1 MNNAD
6 WADKDFYKVLGVT
19 KDADA
24 SAIKK
29 AWRKIAKENHPD
41 THPGDTA
48 KHDLYK
54 AASEANDVIG
64 DPAKRKEYDDFRAA
78 VASGGF
84 GPFGGQGGFSSEGFD
99 VSDLFGG
106 LFGGG
111 GFGGGRQR
119 RAPRPS
125 KGTDLEA
132 QTTLSFVD
140 AVNGTTISLNLSSD
154 QPCPTCHGT
163 GGKPGSKPVVCP
175 GCEGAGAVMRSMGGF
190 SVNETCPRC
199 HGQQL
204 IYTES
209 CPTCHGSGRGKS
221 DRKVQARIPAGV
233 DDGQRIRLKGKGGP
247 GENGGPSG
255 DLYIK
260 VHVLAHPI
268 FTRSGTSLKVE
279 VPVAFDE
286 AVLGAEVKVP
296 TLGGAP
302 VTLRVPPGTPNGRTL
317 RVRGRGV
324 PKSDG
329 TKGDLLATIV
339 VQVPTTVSD
348 DAKAAVEAY
357 RQARG
362 NHDPRASLLGGA

>member
-1 MNNAD
+1 VNNAD
-6 WADKDFYKVLGVT
+6 WADKDFYKILGVT

-48 KHDLYK
+48 RHDTYK

-64 DPAKRKEYDDFRAA
+64 DPGKRKEYDEFRAA
-78 VASGGF
+78 VSSGGF
-84 GPFGGQGGFSSEGFD
+84 GPFRGAPGGGFTTEGFD

-106 LFGGG
+106 LFNG
-111 GFGGGRQR
+111 GFGGARQ

-125 KGTDLEA
+125 KGADVEA

-140 AVNGTTISLNLSSD
+140 AVNGTTISLSLSSD

-175 GCEGAGAVMRSMGGF
+175 VCDGAGSVMRSMGGF

-204 IYTES
+204 VYTET
-209 CPTCHGSGRGKS
+209 CPTCHGSGRGTS

-247 GENGGPSG
+247 GEHGGPAG

-268 FTRSGTSLKVE
+268 FTRSGTSLKVD
-279 VPVAFDE
+279 VPVTFDE
-286 AVLGAEVKVP
+286 AVLGAEIKVP

-302 VTLRVPPGTPNGRTL
+302 VTLRVPAGTPNGRTL

-324 PKSDG
+324 PRANG
-329 TKGDLLATIV
+329 EKGDLLATIV
-339 VQVPTTVSD
+339 VEVPS
-348 DAKAAVEAY
+348 ALPPEAMAAVEAY
-357 RQARG
+357 RDARG
-362 NHDPRASLLGGA
+362 TVDPRAALLGGQ

>member
-1 MNNAD
+1 MNHAD
-6 WADKDFYKVLGVT
+6 WADKDFYKVLGVA

-24 SAIKK
+24 AAIKK

-48 KHDLYK
+48 RHDKYK

-64 DPAKRKEYDDFRAA
+64 DAAKRKEYDEYRSA

-84 GPFGGQGGFSSEGFD
+84 GPFGGSSGGGFGTQGFD

-106 LFGGG
+106 LFNG
-111 GFGGGRQR
+111 GFGGARQ

-125 KGTDLEA
+125 KGADVEA

-140 AVNGTTISLNLSSD
+140 AVNGTTISLSLASD
-154 QPCPTCHGT
+154 EACPTCHGT

-175 GCEGAGAVMRSMGGF
+175 VCDGAGSVMRSMGGF

-204 IYTES
+204 VYTEA
-209 CPTCHGSGRGKS
+209 CPTCHGSGRGTS
-221 DRKVQARIPAGV
+221 SRKVQARIPAGV
-233 DDGQRIRLKGKGGP
+233 DDGQRIRLRGKGGP
-247 GENGGPSG
+247 GEHGGPPG

-260 VHVLAHPI
+260 VRVLAHPI
-268 FTRSGTSLKVE
+268 FTRSGTSLKVD
-279 VPVAFDE
+279 VPVTFDE
-286 AVLGAEVKVP
+286 AVLGAEIKVP

-302 VTLRVPPGTPNGRTL
+302 VTLRVPAGTPNGRTL

-324 PKSDG
+324 PRADG

-339 VQVPTTVSD
+339 VDVPSTLPPE
-348 DAKAAVEAY
+348 AMAAVEAY
-357 RQARG
+357 REARG
-362 NHDPRASLLGGA
+362 SVDPRAALLGGQ